1 MVSKRTNKFILSLAF
16 SIASIGIFAQG
27 NVPLGIHYQAVA
39 RDNFGN
45 ELVNKKIS
53 VKFSVIS
60 GNPLGTI
67 VYQELHQDIF
77 TSKFGVFS
85 LIIGHGVPTGG
96 TQCGELSQ
104 ISWESANHYLKVE
117 VKFENDFMD
126 MGTMQF
132 LAVPYALY
140 AGKSLEPGPAGP
152 QGEQGLKGEP
162 GDPAS
167 DDQTLSFD
175 GSTISIAD
183 GNSLSL
189 TDLLQNLTVSYQND
203 GTYLGIS
210 RGNSVK
216 LATIEADGDPRNEL
230 QDLTISSDMMKI
242 TNNSLA
248 TEWDLSP
255 YRQSLS
261 WDPVTRVLNISGIST
276 PINLSELKNDDDSDI
291 TNEIQ
296 DISLAGDLLTITRNE
311 SSSGV
316 SLSKYLDDTDKQQ
329 MEFSTSDNILS
340 LTNST
345 SVDLTSLKNDADYD
359 ITNEIQDIQL
369 TGDLLTITKNSGSTG
384 VSMSKY
390 LDNTD
395 NQQLSFSGDYKLSLT
410 NSVTVDLSSLADAD
424 ADPANEIQDLQLVG
438 NKLSITRKTGA
449 YELNMAD
456 YLDDTDDQTLEFVES
471 DLTESVTISEGNSVV
486 IDNKV
491 AFRAKKTTSETVSVW
506 KTDYDFIMEAPEY
519 NEGEGFDYTT
529 GEFTAPF
536 IGVYVFDISYTAT
549 EGVDG
554 GDSRILKIQYKHGLI
569 TEYEILNSHIDN
581 GVSIIRSITLKLNIG
596 DKIKP
601 IINVGNG
608 YQTGTG
614 SFSGFKVN

>member
-1 MVSKRTNKFILSLAF
+1 MISKYTNKFIISLVF
-16 SIASIGIFAQG
+16 TMASVAIFAQG
-27 NVPLGIHYQAVA
+27 NVPLGIYYQAVA
-39 RDNFGN
+39 RDNYGN

-53 VKFSVIS
+53 VKFSIIS
-60 GNPLGTI
+60 DNPLGTI

-96 TQCGELSQ
+96 TPCGELSQ
-104 ISWESANHYLKVE
+104 ISWESTYHYLKVE
-117 VKFENDFMD
+117 VKFENDYMD

-152 QGEQGLKGEP
+152 QGEQGPKGEP

-167 DDQTLSFD
+167 DSQTLSFD
-175 GSTISIAD
+175 GSTISIAG

-189 TDLLQNLTVSYQND
+189 TDLLQNLTVSYQTD

-230 QDLTISSDMMKI
+230 QDLTISSDKLKI

-261 WDPVTRVLNISGIST
+261 WDPITRVLNISGIST
-276 PINLSELKNDDDSDI
+276 PVNLSELKNDDDADI

-296 DISLAGDLLTITRNE
+296 DISLAGDLLTITRNP

-316 SLSKYLDDTDKQQ
+316 NLGKYLDDTDKQQ
-329 MEFSTSDNILS
+329 MSFNTTDNILS

-369 TGDLLTITKNSGSTG
+369 TGDLLTITRNPGSAG
-384 VSMSKY
+384 VSLSKY
-390 LDNTD
+390 LDDTD
-395 NQQLSFSGDYKLSLT
+395 KQQLSYNSVDKKLSLT

-424 ADPANEIQDLQLVG
+424 GDPTNEIQSL
-438 NKLSITRKTGA
+438 TFT
-449 YELNMAD
+449 
-456 YLDDTDDQTLEFVES
+456 ES
-471 DLTESVTISEGNSVV
+471 DLTKSLSISGVAGSVV

-491 AFRAKKTTSETVSVW
+491 AFRVKNKSSDIATKDSYPIMTYDSVDYNDGDYLNETTGIFTAPVDGIYTFNVAYFADGAGDGREIAIYINSVLYEKLAISIGSGSIIPVKSVTMRLIATNTVSVV
-506 KTDYDFIMEAPEY
+506 I
-519 NEGEGFDYTT
+519 YT
-529 GEFTAPF
+529 GL
-536 IGVYVFDISYTAT
+536 AT
-549 EGVDG
+549 
-554 GDSRILKIQYKHGLI
+554 
-569 TEYEILNSHIDN
+569 
-581 GVSIIRSITLKLNIG
+581 
-596 DKIKP
+596 
-601 IINVGNG
+601 
-608 YQTGTG
+608 QTGTG

>member
-1 MVSKRTNKFILSLAF
+1 MVSKGTNKFILSLAF
-16 SIASIGIFAQG
+16 SIASITIFAQG
-27 NVPLGIHYQAVA
+27 NVPMGIHYQAVA

-53 VKFSVIS
+53 IKFSIVS

-85 LIIGHGVPTGG
+85 LIIGHGVPTGS
-96 TQCGELSQ
+96 TPCGELSQ
-104 ISWESANHYLKVE
+104 ISWESTNHYLKVE

-152 QGEQGLKGEP
+152 QGEQGPKGEP

-167 DDQTLSFD
+167 DNQTLSFD
-175 GSTISIAD
+175 GSTISIAS

-189 TDLLQNLTVSYQND
+189 TDLLQNLTVSYQTD

-216 LATIEADGDPRNEL
+216 LATIEADGDPENEL
-230 QDLTISSDMMKI
+230 QDLTISSDKLKI

-261 WDPVTRVLNISGIST
+261 WDPLTRVLNISGTST
-276 PINLSELKNDDDSDI
+276 PVNLSELKNDDDSDI

-296 DISLAGDLLTITRNE
+296 DISLTGDLLTITRNTL
-311 SSSGV
+311 SPGV

-329 MEFSTSDNILS
+329 MAFSTTDNILS

-384 VSMSKY
+384 ISLSK
-390 LDNTD
+390 
-395 NQQLSFSGDYKLSLT
+395 
-410 NSVTVDLSSLADAD
+410 
-424 ADPANEIQDLQLVG
+424 
-438 NKLSITRKTGA
+438 
-449 YELNMAD
+449 
-456 YLDDTDDQTLEFVES
+456 YLDDTDKQQLAFNSDNYTLSLTNGGSISLTDLKNDADFNPTNEIQSLTFTES
-471 DLTESVTISEGNSVV
+471 DLTKSLSISGVAGSVV

-491 AFRAKKTTSETVSVW
+491 AFRAKKTTSETKTVW
-506 KTDYDFIMEAPEY
+506 MADYDFIMEPPEY
-519 NEGEGFDYTT
+519 NDGEGYDYTT
-529 GEFTAPF
+529 GIFTVPF
-536 IGVYVFDISYTAT
+536 NGVYTFNIGYSAT
-549 EGVDG
+549 GA
-554 GDSRILKIQYKHGLI
+554 GDSRILKILHTHEL
-569 TEYEILNSHIDN
+569 TNEYEILNSGISN
-581 GVSIIRSITLKLNIG
+581 GMSFVRSITLKLTAG
-596 DKIKP
+596 DQIKP
-601 IINVGNG
+601 IINVGTG
-608 YQTGTG
+608 YETGTG